1 MTNNSKPFTRV
12 VLLAAGH
19 GKRMKS
25 SKSKVLHE
33 VLGKPILGRILNAVD
48 AMNIEHVYVI
58 IGHAA
63 EQVRAYVDSTPPCTP
78 HSLHLQSPQLGTG
91 HALQQIVPDLGDFH
105 GTLLVSVADA
115 PLLSTE
121 ALERLL
127 THHHEQKSTVT
138 LLTADVD
145 DAKNYGRIV
154 RDAKGHVQ
162 AIVEDKDCTAEQKK
176 IREINTAIYCF
187 EWPAIKDG
195 LNELKNENNQKE
207 YYLTDIVGWA
217 YEKKM
222 KTGAI
227 VANDWRETAGINSR
241 LELTEACKSLRD
253 IAIRKLSLESGV
265 TIVDPDSTWV
275 APEAKIGQD
284 TTILPGCVLFGD
296 IEIGANCVIGPH
308 TYLNGKVKVGDRT
321 NIIQS
326 NVANSVIGD
335 DCKVGPFAHLR
346 DLNEISNN
354 VRIGNFVEI
363 KHSAIA
369 NKTNVSHLSYVGD
382 AEIGS
387 GSNLG
392 AGTITANYNHTTKKK
407 ARTVI
412 GDNASTGSNSV
423 LVAPISVGDGAS
435 VAAGTVATRDVPA
448 GALAVGRARQE
459 NKEGW
464 NQLQAS
470 RVAAAKD

>member
-1 MTNNSKPFTRV
+1 MTNNPKPSTRV

-33 VLGKPILGRILNAVD
+33 VLGKPILGRILAAVE
-48 AMNIEHVYVI
+48 AMDIEHVYVI

-63 EQVRAYVDSTPPCTP
+63 EQLRDYIEAFPPRTP
-78 HSLHLQSPQLGTG
+78 HSLQLQNPQLGTG

-115 PLLSTE
+115 PLLSAE
-121 ALERLL
+121 ALGRLL
-127 THHHEQKSTVT
+127 SYHQEQNSQVT

-154 RDAKGHVQ
+154 RDDAGHVK
-162 AIVEDKDCTAEQKK
+162 AIVEDKDCSAEQKK

-187 EWPAIKDG
+187 EWPAIKEG
-195 LNELKNENNQKE
+195 LSGLKNENRQKE
-207 YYLTDIVGWA
+207 YYLTDVVGWA

-222 KTGAI
+222 KTAAI
-227 VANDWRETAGINSR
+227 VASDWRETAGINSR
-241 LELTEACKSLRD
+241 LELSEACKSLRD
-253 IAIRKLSLESGV
+253 IAVRKLSLESGV
-265 TIVDPDSTWV
+265 TFVDPESTWI

-296 IEIGANCVIGPH
+296 IEIGSNCVIGPH
-308 TYLNGKVKVGDRT
+308 TYFNGKVAIGDGT
-321 NIIQS
+321 NVIQS
-326 NVANSVIGD
+326 NVSNSTIGN

-346 DLNEISNN
+346 DQNVISNN

-363 KHSAIA
+363 KHAMIA
-369 NKTNVSHLSYVGD
+369 SKTNVSHLSYVGD

-407 ARTVI
+407 SRTVI
-412 GDNASTGSNSV
+412 GNNASTGSNSV
-423 LVAPISVGDGAS
+423 LVAPIVVGDGAA

-464 NQLQAS
+464 NKQQAS
-470 RVAAAKD
+470 RVETK

>member
-1 MTNNSKPFTRV
+1 MTNNSKPSTRV

-33 VLGKPILGRILNAVD
+33 VLGKPILGRILAAVD
-48 AMNIEHVYVI
+48 AMNIEHVYGI

-63 EQVRAYVDSTPPCTP
+63 EQVRAYVESTPPRTP

-91 HALQQIVPDLGDFH
+91 HALQQIVPELGDFH

-115 PLLSTE
+115 PLLSAE
-121 ALERLL
+121 ALGRLL
-127 THHHEQKSTVT
+127 AHHQEQKSTVT

-154 RDAKGHVQ
+154 RDANGQVQ
-162 AIVEDKDCTAEQKK
+162 AIVEDKDCSPEQKK

-195 LNELKNENNQKE
+195 LTELKNDNQQKE

-217 YEKKM
+217 YGKKL
-222 KTGAI
+222 KTAAI
-227 VANDWRETAGINSR
+227 VAEDWRETAGINSR

-253 IAIRKLSLESGV
+253 IAVRKLSLESGV
-265 TIVDPDSTWV
+265 TIVDPDSTWI

-284 TTILPGCVLFGD
+284 TTILPGCVLFGE
-296 IEIGANCVIGPH
+296 IEIGANCIIGPH
-308 TYLNGKVKVGDRT
+308 TYFNGKVTVGDRT

-326 NVANSVIGD
+326 NVSNSSIGD

-346 DLNEISNN
+346 DHNDISNN

-363 KHSAIA
+363 KHSSIA

-407 ARTVI
+407 SRTVI

-423 LVAPISVGDGAS
+423 LIAPINIGDGAA

-464 NQLQAS
+464 N
-470 RVAAAKD
+470 K